1 MNSGIERSPCL
12 AGFFAPIWGCS
23 RRTCLAKMAA
33 MSGSDQNPVVR
44 QAMQFVLR
52 DGAEVSRFLQDN
64 FSEVARR
71 VDGQPDR
78 LERENILLRLASA
91 EEILLALQKAEPERF
106 AAFQTKH
113 GHAGLEGTSDD
124 DKQLR
129 AYDPTDPA
137 RHVDRKHQFDFV
149 CGFAARRRHEV
160 LLLPGCDGEA
170 HRFFL
175 ERIDMA
181 APTSPPRTVL
191 PVRWPRA
198 EKLSEARH
206 PTTYTEMMTSLAR
219 VLGGRRPEELPGLL
233 GHRLRSHSLI
243 ILHPI
248 VDRALDE
255 STLHSYYTE
264 WLPELVAPQ
273 RGPHKVHLVQPIAWS
288 PCGLLTRLWRK
299 DKRATPSQAQ
309 ELIKRLKR
317 AQKEP
322 LAIEDLHELT
332 RIAASDITAFLKQ
345 IGWPKTGT
353 AAEKDAERQSFAREV
368 MSDRATSEVMLRRI
382 RQKLKDDE

>member
-1 MNSGIERSPCL
+1 MAGSG
-12 AGFFAPIWGCS
+12 
-23 RRTCLAKMAA
+23 
-33 MSGSDQNPVVR
+33 QNPLAR

-52 DGAEVSRFLQDN
+52 DGAEFFRFLQDH

-71 VDGQPDR
+71 AEGQPDL
-78 LERENILLRLASA
+78 LERENLLLRLASPEA
-91 EEILLALQKAEPERF
+91 ILLALQKAEPERF
-106 AAFQTKH
+106 AAFQAKH
-113 GHAGLEGTSDD
+113 GLAGLEGTPEDE
-124 DKQLR
+124 KQPQ

-149 CGFAARRRHEV
+149 CGFAARQRHEV

-206 PTTYTEMMTSLAR
+206 PTTHTEMMTSLAR

-264 WLPELVAPQ
+264 WLPELVAPH
-273 RGPHKVHLVQPIAWS
+273 RGPHRVHLVQPIAWS
-288 PCGLLTRLWRK
+288 PSGFLTRQWRK

-309 ELIKRLKR
+309 ALIKRLKG

-322 LAIEDLHELT
+322 LAIEDLDELT
-332 RIAASDITAFLKQ
+332 RIVAIDITVFLKQ
-345 IGWPKTGT
+345 IGWPKIGT
-353 AAEKDAERQSFAREV
+353 AEEKDAERQSFAREV
-368 MSDRATSEVMLRRI
+368 MSEGATSEVMLRRI
-382 RQKLKDDE
+382 RQKLKEDE